1 MAKNYRNYGRKIT
14 KRKSRYTETEKLA
27 FQMGLVKR
35 GLKNENSLIS
45 DSYNRGLN
53 SKKKQ
58 PKEKKTLFGD

>member
-1 MAKNYRNYGRKIT
+1 MKNT
-14 KRKSRYTETEKLA
+14 KNLKQRKSRYTETEKLA
-27 FQMGLVKR
+27 FKLGLIKR

-45 DSYNRGLN
+45 ESYNKGLN